1 MDVRITPSILNA
13 DFNNLS
19 SEISKV
25 AADSDLIHLDIM
37 DNIFVPNFT
46 FDFDT
51 AAKIIS
57 ECPIPVDAH
66 LMVANVD
73 RIGVEYA
80 ETGADSVTFHIEASE
95 NPEKLIYEIK
105 KQGARVGVAIKP
117 KTSFNAISH
126 LIDQVD
132 MVLVMTVEPGFGGQS
147 FMENQ
152 MEKVAQVR
160 NALKSSER
168 DIWLQVDGG
177 ISAATIEIATRAGAD
192 TFVAGS
198 AVYKSADPAEMVRK
212 LRSLAVNQLNNP

>member
-1 MDVRITPSILNA
+1 MHVRITPSILNA
-13 DFNNLS
+13 DFNNLA

-25 AADSDLIHLDIM
+25 ASDSDLIHLDIM

-57 ECPIPVDAH
+57 ECPIPIDAH
-66 LMVANVD
+66 LMVADVD

-80 ETGADSVTFHIEASE
+80 EIGADSVTFHIEASE
-95 NPEKLIYEIK
+95 NPEKLIREIK
-105 KQGARVGVAIKP
+105 KHGARAGVAMKP
-117 KTSFNAISH
+117 KTSFSTISN
-126 LIDQVD
+126 LIDLVD

-147 FMENQ
+147 FMEDQ

-160 NALKSSER
+160 SALNSSDR
-168 DIWLQVDGG
+168 DVWLQVDGG

-198 AVYKSADPAEMVRK
+198 AVYKSEDPAEMVRK
-212 LRSLAVNQLNNP
+212 LRLLAVSQLNNS

>member
-1 MDVRITPSILNA
+1 MEVRITPSILNA
-13 DFNNLS
+13 NFNDLGN
-19 SEISKV
+19 EILKV
-25 AADSDLIHLDIM
+25 ASDSDLIHLDIM

-46 FDFDT
+46 FDFDS
-51 AAKIIS
+51 ASKIIK
-57 ECPIPVDAH
+57 ECPIPIDAH
-66 LMVANVD
+66 LMVADVD

-80 ETGADSVTFHIEASE
+80 EIGADSVTFHIEASD
-95 NPEKLIYEIK
+95 NPELLIKEIK
-105 KQGARVGVAIKP
+105 KRGARAGVAIKP
-117 KTSFNAISH
+117 NTPFSAVSN
-126 LIDQVD
+126 LIDLVD

-160 NALKSSER
+160 AALNSSER

-198 AVYKSADPAEMVRK
+198 AVYKSEDPAEMVRK
-212 LRSLAVNQLNNP
+212 LRSLAVNQLNNS